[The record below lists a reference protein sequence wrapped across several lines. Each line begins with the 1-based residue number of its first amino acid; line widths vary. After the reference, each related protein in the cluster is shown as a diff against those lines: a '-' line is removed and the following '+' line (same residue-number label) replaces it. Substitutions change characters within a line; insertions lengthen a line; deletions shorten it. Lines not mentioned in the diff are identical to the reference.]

1 MKLVF
6 WNNAYSPPNIARILC
21 IINVMTWDLSIYK
34 QLPTMYQIHLITK
47 SIRFSLFWSLYSS
60 LSLPKKT
67 FLKRHKGYMAL
78 RNLTPLIQSKSFK
91 KLWNLGQTSAG
102 FCLAKGKKYMEQL
115 CDKSTTLK
123 KEYVC
128 HSLSA
133 QLLFKGL
140 FIQCIVTGSIHE
152 MQSKTSPRHLSK
164 SLWNSISELWLW
176 IMILLQ

>member
-1 MKLVF
+1 
-6 WNNAYSPPNIARILC
+6 
-21 IINVMTWDLSIYK
+21 
-34 QLPTMYQIHLITK
+34 
-47 SIRFSLFWSLYSS
+47 
-60 LSLPKKT
+60 
-67 FLKRHKGYMAL
+67 MAL

-133 QLLFKGL
+133 QFLFKGL

-152 MQSKTSPRHLSK
+152 MQSIKLLLDTFP
-164 SLWNSISELWLW
+164 SLFEIQFQNFDFE
-176 IMILLQ
+176 